1 VSANHDNY
9 HHPDKETY
17 SAARA
22 KAIESLL
29 LEKGV
34 IGTDT
39 VDKVITFFETD
50 MGPLNGAKVVA
61 RAWTDP
67 EFRAWLLEDSTAAV
81 ASMGY
86 WGAEGEHVRVVAN
99 EPGVHQLIVCTL
111 CSCYPWPLLGL
122 PPYWF
127 KDPVY
132 RARAAIEPRDVLAEF
147 GLELP
152 PETEIKVWDSSAQIR
167 YMVLPERPP
176 GTEGMSMEELV
187 PLVTPGSMQGIELA
201 LSPQAQATGSS

>member
-1 VSANHDNY
+1 MSANHDHY
-9 HHPDKETY
+9 HHPETERY
-17 SAARA
+17 SAART

-29 LEKGV
+29 LEKG
-34 IGTDT
+34 ILGTDT
-39 VDKVITFFETD
+39 VDKVISFFETD

-67 EFRAWLLEDSTAAV
+67 SFRTWLLEDSTAAV
-81 ASMGY
+81 ASMGFF
-86 WGAEGEHVRVVAN
+86 GAEGEHIRVVAN
-99 EPGVHQLIVCTL
+99 EPGVHNLIVCTL

-132 RARAAIEPRDVLAEF
+132 RARAAIEPRKVLVEF
-147 GLELP
+147 GLDLP

-167 YMVLPERPP
+167 YMVLPEKPV
-176 GTEGMSMEELV
+176 GTEGLAVEELV
-187 PLVTPGSMQGIELA
+187 ALVTPGSMQGIEQALA
-201 LSPQAQATGSS
+201 PVAG

>member
-1 VSANHDNY
+1 MTANHEHY
-9 HHPDKETY
+9 HHPETERH
-17 SAARA
+17 SAART

-29 LEKGV
+29 LEKGI
-34 IGTDT
+34 IGSDT

-61 RAWTDP
+61 RAWTEP
-67 EFRAWLLEDSTAAV
+67 QFREWLLRDSTAAV
-81 ASMGY
+81 ASMGFF
-86 WGAEGEHVRVVAN
+86 GAEGEHIRVVAN
-99 EPGVHQLIVCTL
+99 EPGVHHLIVCTL

-132 RARAAIEPRDVLAEF
+132 RARAAIEPRAVLREF
-147 GLELP
+147 GLDIP
-152 PETEIKVWDSSAQIR
+152 AGTEIRVWDSSAQIR
-167 YMVLPERPP
+167 YMVLPERPA
-176 GTEGMSMEELV
+176 GTAGMSMAELV

-201 LSPQAQATGSS
+201 RPVAST

>member
-1 VSANHDNY
+1 VSANHDHY
-9 HHPDKETY
+9 HHPEQETY

-29 LEKGV
+29 VEKGV

-39 VDKVITFFETD
+39 VDTVITFFETD

-61 RAWTDP
+61 RAWTEPD
-67 EFRAWLLEDSTAAV
+67 FRDWLLEDSTAAV
-81 ASMGY
+81 SSMGY

-99 EPGVHQLIVCTL
+99 APGVHQLIVCTL

-132 RARAAIEPRDVLAEF
+132 RARAAIEPRAVLSEF
-147 GLELP
+147 GLDLP
-152 PETEIKVWDSSAQIR
+152 PATEIRVWDSSAQIR

-176 GTEGMSMEELV
+176 GTDDMTAEQLV
-187 PLVTPGSMQGIELA
+187 ALVTPGSMQGIELA
-201 LSPQAQATGSS
+201 LSPS

>member
-1 VSANHDNY
+1 MSANHDHY
-9 HHPDKETY
+9 HHPEKETY

-61 RAWTDP
+61 RAWTDD
-67 EFRAWLLEDSTAAV
+67 EFKAWLLQDSTAAV
-81 ASMGY
+81 SSMGY

-99 EPGVHQLIVCTL
+99 EPGVHHLIVCTL

-132 RARAAIEPRDVLAEF
+132 RARAAIEPRAVLTEF

-152 PETEIKVWDSSAQIR
+152 AETEIQVWDSSAQIR
-167 YMVLPERPP
+167 YMVLPERPA
-176 GTEGMSMEELV
+176 GTDGMAADALV
-187 PLVTPGSMQGIELA
+187 ELVTPGSMQGIEVA
-201 LSPQAQATGSS
+201 LTPS